1 MPKPTPTPPEIPGHT
16 LHRQIGAGGYGTVWL
31 AQSNAGT
38 DTGVWRAIK
47 VVRRDAFGSD
57 KPYLREL
64 RAVQAAAPVA
74 RETPELATLHET
86 GEGDGW
92 FYCTLDLADNAI
104 ADDLDSNSEDF
115 NPENYTPRTLA
126 QQLDTHDRLP
136 FADCLHIAET
146 LATALGALHAR
157 GLVHCDVK
165 PSNIIY
171 IAGQPRLADVG
182 LVRTESSAATAVG
195 TAGYVPPEGV
205 GRPAGDL
212 FALGVALY
220 EMATGRDRMEFP
232 SFPTLS
238 GEERTD
244 QLLALN
250 EVIVRACHPE
260 PTRRYPSA
268 EAMAEDLR
276 RLAQGR
282 PLAPQRRP
290 ALWAI
295 AAGILLFTAV
305 AWSVLNDSPPENSH
319 DAPAAPAAP
328 AAKLPAP
335 DAPHAGPATL
345 AKNLIGYY
353 PFHGDTR
360 DHSRHGHH
368 AVAQHITWATD
379 RLGIAHG
386 ALQMTGRKIS
396 RVDVSSF
403 PVNGPGLSF
412 CFWLHPFDTICF
424 NHQLVSHN
432 WANGGAFKAELR
444 NGRLTGSFRSDDGE
458 HEVTIET
465 IRSHAWQHVA
475 FTFTP
480 GENGEAVAWL
490 NGQAIAR
497 SPATGRIGASPH
509 PLTLGAQPP
518 GYAGLLEN
526 LRIYNRALDA
536 PEMKALHQAESA
548 PPASPR
554 SVDWDFNYQF
564 QSVQNPIA
572 LRYLAATNNVKRIT
586 EDDGK
591 GITYW
596 APARDREVG
605 TLTYRFPF
613 GPRRVR
619 RAHFSCWSHSWDFE
633 ASQRG
638 NGRGAIALAA
648 SRDGKN
654 WTWLHDQLRPQPK
667 WGGAA
672 FYFEDLP
679 AETLGGTNL
688 WLRVQMLTTNLP
700 PDATYSTAH
709 HAESKTIGPA
719 FELKVVFEK

>member
-1 MPKPTPTPPEIPGHT
+1 MPAGSPTPPEIPGHT
-16 LHRQIGAGGYGTVWL
+16 LHRPIGSGGYGTVWL
-31 AQSNAGT
+31 AQA
-38 DTGVWRAIK
+38 DTGVWRAVK

-57 KPYLREL
+57 KPFLREW

-92 FYCTLDLADNAI
+92 FYCTLDLADNAN
-104 ADDLDSNSEDF
+104 DDSNSDNF
-115 NPENYTPRTLA
+115 NPEKYAPRTLA
-126 QQLDTHDRLP
+126 QQLDLHDRLP

-165 PSNIIY
+165 PSNIIF
-171 IAGQPRLADVG
+171 IDGQPRLADVG

-212 FALGVALY
+212 FALGVVLY

-260 PTRRYPSA
+260 PAHRYPSA

-276 RLAQGR
+276 RLAQGQ

-290 ALWAI
+290 QWAV
-295 AAGILLFTAV
+295 AAGILFFAVV
-305 AWSVLNDSPPENSH
+305 AWSMLNNSPHEKSP
-319 DAPAAPAAP
+319 APPISTVV
-328 AAKLPAP
+328 KLPAA
-335 DAPHAGPATL
+335 DAPDAGPATL
-345 AKNLIGYY
+345 AKNLIGFY

-379 RLGIAHG
+379 RLGTAHG
-386 ALQMTGRKIS
+386 ALQMSGRKLS
-396 RVDVSSF
+396 RVDVSSL

-412 CFWLHPFDTICF
+412 CFWLHPFDTF
-424 NHQLVSHN
+424 FGQQLVSQN
-432 WANGGAFKAELR
+432 WANGGAFNAMLR
-444 NGRLTGSFRSDDGE
+444 NGRLTGYFHSDNGE
-458 HEVTIET
+458 HSVAIET
-465 IRSHAWQHVA
+465 IRAHTWQHVA

-480 GENGEAVAWL
+480 GENSEAVAWL
-490 NGQAIAR
+490 NGQPVAR
-497 SPATGRIGASPH
+497 TPATGRIIASPH
-509 PLTLGAQPP
+509 PLTLGGHPP

-526 LRIYNRALDA
+526 LRIYTRALDA
-536 PEMKALHQAESA
+536 PEVKALHQAESA
-548 PPASPR
+548 PPANPR
-554 SVDWDFNYQF
+554 SVDWDFKYQF
-564 QSVQNPIA
+564 QSVQNPNA
-572 LRYLAATNNVKRIT
+572 LRYLATTNNVKRIT
-586 EDDGK
+586 EDDGN
-591 GITYW
+591 GINYW
-596 APARDREVG
+596 APARDGELG

-613 GPRRVR
+613 GPRRVQ

-648 SRDGKN
+648 SRDGTN
-654 WTWLHDQLRPQPK
+654 WTWLHDQLRPQAK

-679 AETLGGTNL
+679 AEALGGTNL

-700 PDATYSTAH
+700 PAATYSTAH
-709 HAESKTIGPA
+709 HAESKTTGPA
-719 FELKVVFEK
+719 FELKVLFEKRKK